1 MGCEGMLD
9 IYFCDYVGLVVIMQ
23 LLKLLLKTSG
33 TQVWLAAVTG
43 LLSGLSTAGLIAL
56 INLSISAPNIP
67 KQTLIVGFIGLGLVL
82 LVSMA
87 VSQALLGRLVQA
99 TTLKLRMDL
108 SQQILGCSLRHLEE
122 LGGSKLLATLT
133 EDVETISMASFFM
146 ANLVVAITMLFSC
159 LLYLGYLS
167 LTVFVLVVVFLAI
180 GITSHQLIVGRGK
193 DSLRQAR
200 DEQDQLFKHFRTI
213 VLGTKELQLHTARRK
228 AFLTEDLQRSVDR
241 SRKYQV
247 KATDIFAIGGSWG
260 VLLLFLTI
268 GLVVFV
274 LPLWGTLSVSV
285 LSGYALILSFMF
297 TPIRMILN
305 NLPELNRA
313 DIALAKIADLGL
325 SLSQRRVESSQ
336 RLLAAPYHSRL
347 ELQGVTH
354 SYRQERDGS
363 QFTLG
368 PIDLTFVPGELVF
381 IVGGNG
387 SGKSTLAKL
396 ITGLYLPEAGAVYL
410 DGVKIEQDNREWY
423 REQFTAV
430 FADFYLFE
438 RFLGLDDT
446 SQRADKYLQQLQL
459 DQKVQIESG
468 MLSTTNLSQGQQKR
482 LALLTAY
489 LEDRPIYLFDE
500 WASDQDPIFREI
512 FYTQLLPELKRA
524 GKTILVIS
532 HDDRYFDKADRVIK
546 LDYGQVEFDTPN

>member
-1 MGCEGMLD
+1 
-9 IYFCDYVGLVVIMQ
+9 MQ

-33 TQVWLAAVTG
+33 SQVWLAAITG

-56 INLSISAPNIP
+56 INLSISAPDIP
-67 KQTLIVGFIGLGLVL
+67 KQTLISGFIGLSLVL

-108 SQQILGCSLRHLEE
+108 SQRILGCSLRHLEE

-167 LTVFVLVVVFLAI
+167 LTVFVLVVVFLAA

-193 DSLRQAR
+193 DSLKQAR

-213 VLGTKELQLHTARRK
+213 VLGTKELQLHAARRN

-260 VLLLFLTI
+260 VLLLFMTI

-274 LPLWGTLSVSV
+274 LPLWGTLSISV

-313 DIALAKIADLGL
+313 DIALAKITDLGL
-325 SLSQRRVESSQ
+325 SLSKSGVESAQ
-336 RLLAAPYHSRL
+336 RLLAAPYHLRL
-347 ELQGVTH
+347 ELKGVTH

-368 PIDLTFVPGELVF
+368 PIDLAFVPGELVF

-410 DGVKIEQDNREWY
+410 DGIKIEQDNREWY

-446 SQRADKYLQQLQL
+446 SHRADKYLKQLQL
-459 DQKVQIESG
+459 DRKVQIESE

-500 WASDQDPIFREI
+500 WAADQDPIFREI

-524 GKTILVIS
+524 GKTILAIS

-546 LDYGQVEFDTPN
+546 LDYGQVEFDQSAGAKGF

>member
-1 MGCEGMLD
+1 
-9 IYFCDYVGLVVIMQ
+9 MQ

-33 TQVWLAAVTG
+33 SQVWLAAITG

-56 INLSISAPNIP
+56 INLSISAPDIP
-67 KQTLIVGFIGLGLVL
+67 KQTLILGFIGLGLVL

-108 SQQILGCSLRHLEE
+108 SQRILGCSLRHLEE

-167 LTVFVLVVVFLAI
+167 LTVFVLVIVFLAA

-213 VLGTKELQLHTARRK
+213 VLGTKELQLHTARRN

-260 VLLLFLTI
+260 VLLLFMTI

-313 DIALAKIADLGL
+313 DIALAKITDLGL
-325 SLSQRRVESSQ
+325 SLSKSGVESSQ
-336 RLLAAPYHSRL
+336 RLLAEPYHSRL
-347 ELQGVTH
+347 ELKGVTH

-368 PIDLTFVPGELVF
+368 PIDLAFVPGELVF

-396 ITGLYLPEAGAVYL
+396 VTGLYLPEAGAVYL

-446 SQRADKYLQQLQL
+446 SQRADKYLKQLQL
-459 DQKVQIESG
+459 DHKVQIESG

-512 FYTQLLPELKRA
+512 FYTQLLPELKRS
-524 GKTILVIS
+524 GKTILAIS

-546 LDYGQVEFDTPN
+546 LDYGQVEFDSAHGDTSR

>member
-1 MGCEGMLD
+1 
-9 IYFCDYVGLVVIMQ
+9 MQ

-33 TQVWLAAVTG
+33 NQVWLAAITG

-56 INLSISAPNIP
+56 INLSISAPDIP
-67 KQTLIVGFIGLGLVL
+67 KQILISAFIGLGLVL
-82 LVSMA
+82 LISMA

-108 SQQILGCSLRHLEE
+108 SQRILGCSLRQLEE

-167 LTVFVLVVVFLAI
+167 LTVLALVVVFLAA

-193 DSLRQAR
+193 DSLKQAR

-260 VLLLFLTI
+260 VLLLFMTI

-274 LPLWGTLSVSV
+274 LPLWRTFSISV

-313 DIALAKIADLGL
+313 DIALAKITDLGL
-325 SLSQRRVESSQ
+325 SLSESGVESSQ

-347 ELQGVTH
+347 ELKGVTH

-363 QFTLG
+363 KFTLG
-368 PIDLTFVPGELVF
+368 PIDLAFVPGELVF

-459 DQKVQIESG
+459 DHKVQIESG

-532 HDDRYFDKADRVIK
+532 HDDRYFDQADRVIK
-546 LDYGQVEFDTPN
+546 LDYGQVEFDSAKDDRSI

>member
-1 MGCEGMLD
+1 
-9 IYFCDYVGLVVIMQ
+9 MQ

-33 TQVWLAAVTG
+33 SQVWLAAITG

-56 INLSISAPNIP
+56 INLSISAPDIP
-67 KQTLIVGFIGLGLVL
+67 KQILILGFIGLGLVL

-87 VSQALLGRLVQA
+87 VSQSLLGRLVQA
-99 TTLKLRMDL
+99 TTLRLRMDL
-108 SQQILGCSLRHLEE
+108 SQRILGCSLRHLEE

-146 ANLVVAITMLFSC
+146 ANLVVAIAMLFSC

-167 LTVFVLVVVFLAI
+167 LTVFVLVVVFLAV

-193 DSLRQAR
+193 DSLKQAR

-213 VLGTKELQLHTARRK
+213 VLGTKELQLHTARRN

-260 VLLLFLTI
+260 VLLLFMTI

-313 DIALAKIADLGL
+313 DIALAKITELGL
-325 SLSQRRVESSQ
+325 SLSKSGVESAQ
-336 RLLAAPYHSRL
+336 RVLASPYHSRL
-347 ELQGVTH
+347 ELKGVTH

-363 QFTLG
+363 QFILG
-368 PIDLTFVPGELVF
+368 PIDLAFVPGELVF

-396 ITGLYLPEAGAVYL
+396 ITGLYLPEAGEVYL
-410 DGVKIEQDNREWY
+410 DGIKIEQDNREWY

-446 SQRADKYLQQLQL
+446 SQRADKYLKQLQL
-459 DQKVQIESG
+459 DRKVQIESG

-524 GKTILVIS
+524 GKTILAIS

-546 LDYGQVEFDTPN
+546 LDYGQVEFDRLKT

>member
-1 MGCEGMLD
+1 
-9 IYFCDYVGLVVIMQ
+9 MQ

-33 TQVWLAAVTG
+33 NQVWLAAITG

-56 INLSISAPNIP
+56 INLSISAPDIP
-67 KQTLIVGFIGLGLVL
+67 KQTLILGFIGLGLVL

-99 TTLKLRMDL
+99 TTLKLRIDL
-108 SQQILGCSLRHLEE
+108 SQRILGCSLRHLEE

-167 LTVFVLVVVFLAI
+167 LTVFVLVVVFLAA

-193 DSLRQAR
+193 DSLKQAR

-213 VLGTKELQLHTARRK
+213 VLGTKELQLHAARRK
-228 AFLTEDLQRSVDR
+228 AFLNEDLQESVDR

-260 VLLLFLTI
+260 VLLLFMTI

-313 DIALAKIADLGL
+313 DIALAKITDLGL
-325 SLSQRRVESSQ
+325 SLSKSEVESSQ

-347 ELQGVTH
+347 ELKGVTH

-363 QFTLG
+363 RFTLG
-368 PIDLTFVPGELVF
+368 PIDLAFVPGELVF

-396 ITGLYLPEAGAVYL
+396 ITGLYLPEAGSVYL
-410 DGVKIEQDNREWY
+410 DGAKIEQDNREWY

-459 DQKVQIESG
+459 DHKVQIESG

-532 HDDRYFDKADRVIK
+532 HDDRYFNKADRVIK
-546 LDYGQVEFDTPN
+546 LDYGQVEFDISASC

>member
-1 MGCEGMLD
+1 
-9 IYFCDYVGLVVIMQ
+9 MQ
-23 LLKLLLKTSG
+23 LLTLLLKTSG
-33 TQVWLAAVTG
+33 SQVWLAAITG

-56 INLSISAPNIP
+56 INLSISAPDIP
-67 KQTLIVGFIGLGLVL
+67 KQTLILGFMGLSLVL

-108 SQQILGCSLRHLEE
+108 SQRILGCSLRHLEE

-167 LTVFVLVVVFLAI
+167 LTVFVLVIVFLAA

-193 DSLRQAR
+193 DSLKQAR

-213 VLGTKELQLHTARRK
+213 VLGTKELQLHAARRK

-260 VLLLFLTI
+260 VLLLFMTI

-313 DIALAKIADLGL
+313 DIALAKITDLGL
-325 SLSQRRVESSQ
+325 SLSKSGVESAQ
-336 RLLAAPYHSRL
+336 RVLATPYHSRL
-347 ELQGVTH
+347 ELKGVTH

-368 PIDLTFVPGELVF
+368 PIDLAFVPGELVF

-446 SQRADKYLQQLQL
+446 NQRADKYLKQLQL
-459 DQKVQIESG
+459 DHKVQIESG

-546 LDYGQVEFDTPN
+546 LDYGQVEFDSLNGDVGQSGY

>member
-1 MGCEGMLD
+1 
-9 IYFCDYVGLVVIMQ
+9 
-23 LLKLLLKTSG
+23 
-33 TQVWLAAVTG
+33 
-43 LLSGLSTAGLIAL
+43 
-56 INLSISAPNIP
+56 
-67 KQTLIVGFIGLGLVL
+67 
-82 LVSMA
+82 
-87 VSQALLGRLVQA
+87 
-99 TTLKLRMDL
+99 
-108 SQQILGCSLRHLEE
+108 
-122 LGGSKLLATLT
+122 
-133 EDVETISMASFFM
+133 
-146 ANLVVAITMLFSC
+146 
-159 LLYLGYLS
+159 
-167 LTVFVLVVVFLAI
+167 
-180 GITSHQLIVGRGK
+180 
-193 DSLRQAR
+193 
-200 DEQDQLFKHFRTI
+200 
-213 VLGTKELQLHTARRK
+213 
-228 AFLTEDLQRSVDR
+228 VDR

-260 VLLLFLTI
+260 VLLLFMTI

-313 DIALAKIADLGL
+313 DIALAKITDLGL
-325 SLSQRRVESSQ
+325 SLSQSGVESSQ

-347 ELQGVTH
+347 ELKGVTH

-368 PIDLTFVPGELVF
+368 PIDLVFTPGELVF

-410 DGVKIEQDNREWY
+410 DEVKIEQDNREWY

-438 RFLGLDDT
+438 RFLGLDDA

-459 DQKVQIESG
+459 DHKVQIESG

-524 GKTILVIS
+524 GKTILAIS

-546 LDYGQVEFDTPN
+546 LDYGQVEFDSAHGDVLRSGY

>member
-1 MGCEGMLD
+1 
-9 IYFCDYVGLVVIMQ
+9 MQ
-23 LLKLLLKTSG
+23 LLKLLLKISG
-33 TQVWLAAVTG
+33 NQVWLAAVTG

-56 INLSISAPNIP
+56 INLSISAPDIP
-67 KQTLIVGFIGLGLVL
+67 KQILILGFMGLGLVL

-108 SQQILGCSLRHLEE
+108 SQQILSCSLRHLEE

-167 LTVFVLVVVFLAI
+167 LTVFVLVIVFLAA

-193 DSLRQAR
+193 DSLKQAR
-200 DEQDQLFKHFRTI
+200 DERDQLFKHFRTI
-213 VLGTKELQLHTARRK
+213 VLGTKELQLHAARRK

-260 VLLLFLTI
+260 VLLLFMTI

-313 DIALAKIADLGL
+313 DIALAKITDLGL
-325 SLSQRRVESSQ
+325 SLSQSGVESAQ
-336 RLLAAPYHSRL
+336 RLLTAPYHSRL

-363 QFTLG
+363 KFTLG
-368 PIDLTFVPGELVF
+368 PIDLAFVPGELVF
-381 IVGGNG
+381 MVGGNG

-446 SQRADKYLQQLQL
+446 SQRADKYLKQLQL
-459 DQKVQIESG
+459 DHKVQIESG

-546 LDYGQVEFDTPN
+546 LDYGQVEFDSSHGDVLRSGY